1 MKGKKRVGWVKR
13 YGVTKMHLQYCRVAD
28 EAMDE
33 NIGDQ
38 GLASCRGWGRFGTGE
53 TPEAVAA
60 CLKRGRQRPQGNLE
74 KLHAHLTFLSTYLH
88 AS

>member
-1 MKGKKRVGWVKR
+1 
-13 YGVTKMHLQYCRVAD
+13 MHLQYCRVAD